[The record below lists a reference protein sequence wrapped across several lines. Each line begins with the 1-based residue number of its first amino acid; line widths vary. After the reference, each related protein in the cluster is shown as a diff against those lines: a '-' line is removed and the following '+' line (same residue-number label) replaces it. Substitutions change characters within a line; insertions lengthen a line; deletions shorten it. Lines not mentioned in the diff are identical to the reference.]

1 MKQQEP
7 RRSANRRVRFFFP
20 VQLLLLH
27 VKKNHFLLLI
37 WLLLFAIVTGSGGSA
52 FGVPQ
57 QFWTPEYHGKSG
69 PIAFLMLGFSMG
81 GFISGFNLYTYI
93 MHGYRFPFI
102 VTLQRPFQKFSINN
116 ALLPALFVTVYLICS
131 AYAQS
136 VMENFTAWSILAN
149 LSSLLAGILM
159 FQTVS
164 YIYFTHTN
172 TSAFNQ
178 HASTSASH
186 EALADSPIHRHQS
199 YRKAQRV
206 QERWR
211 VELYLASWFRLAWA
225 RDGRYYS
232 KETIEQVLRQNHIN
246 AAKFELVLFAS
257 FILLGCLS
265 KWEWCVLPAAAGILL
280 FATGFMM
287 LYSALHSWLK
297 GWTIGIS
304 LLLIGVFIA
313 VYKPLSMLRTG
324 SQAFGLNYN
333 IPPVPYQANSVEP
346 DQETRRRDFQAGLD
360 MLNAWK
366 AKQGSSVKP
375 KLIILNHS
383 GGGSRSAYW
392 TMCVLNHLDSLSAQR
407 FYPHIFMMTGAS
419 GGMVG
424 AAYYRELK
432 WKHPETLAS
441 KDYAE
446 NMAMDLLNPVIS
458 CAVLNDW
465 FIPYHHQEYEGRSY
479 KYDRA
484 AAWEAALNRNTDFV
498 FHAPLA
504 AYEKAERSSEIPLMI
519 LSPTIS
525 NDGRRLLVSSMGMS
539 QLMTPTAMTHDS
551 LWFSEDIDF
560 QWLFR
565 NHDAKN
571 LCMSSA
577 LRMNAAF
584 PMITPATELPSAPA
598 IHMMDAGI
606 RDNFGSKTS
615 MQWVWTYREWIREN
629 TDGVVIL
636 QIRDLP
642 RNREAVEIKES
653 LFGELFAPIGGVYGN
668 MTKNQDYSTEQT
680 NRYLSLGDSIPIDW
694 ISLELPQNHGKY
706 VSLSWHLTSSEKKFI
721 RQSITNPTVQSRIDS
736 LLRMVQMEKN

>member
-1 MKQQEP
+1 M
-7 RRSANRRVRFFFP
+7 
-20 VQLLLLH
+20 
-27 VKKNHFLLLI
+27 I
-37 WLLLFAIVTGSGGSA
+37 WLLLFTIVSGSGGSA

-57 QFWTPEYHGKSG
+57 QFWVPEYLGKSG

-116 ALLPALFVTVYLICS
+116 ALIPALFVLVYVICS
-131 AYAQS
+131 AYAQY
-136 VMENFTAWSILAN
+136 VMENFSAWSILGN
-149 LSSLLAGILM
+149 LTSLLAGILI
-159 FQTVS
+159 FQSVS
-164 YIYFTHTN
+164 YLYFTRTN
-172 TSAFNQ
+172 TSAFNL
-178 HASTSASH
+178 HEAVSNDN

-211 VELYLASWFRLAWA
+211 VELYFTSWFRLAWA

-257 FILLGCLS
+257 FIILVCLS

-297 GWTIGIS
+297 GWTIGIA
-304 LLLIGVFIA
+304 LLVIGVFIA
-313 VYKPLSMLRTG
+313 VYKPLMNLRTD
-324 SQAFGLNYN
+324 SQAFGLNYD
-333 IPPVPYQANSVEP
+333 IPPVPYNALSV
-346 DQETRRRDFQAGLD
+346 DADAATRARDFQTGLD

-366 AKQGSSVKP
+366 KKQSAADKP
-375 KLIILNHS
+375 KLVILNHS

-392 TMCVLNHLDSLSAQR
+392 TMCVLDHLDSLSKQS
-407 FYPHIFMMTGAS
+407 FYPQVFMMTGAS

-424 AAYYRELK
+424 AAYYRDLK
-432 WKHPETLAS
+432 WKHPEVSSTSA
-441 KDYAE
+441 YAE
-446 NMAMDLLNPVIS
+446 NVAKDLLNPVIS
-458 CAVLNDW
+458 CAVINDW
-465 FIPYHHQEYEGRSY
+465 FIPFHHQEYGGRSY

-484 AAWEAALNRNTDFV
+484 AAWESALNRNTDFV
-498 FHAPLA
+498 FNTPIASF
-504 AYEKAERSSEIPLMI
+504 EQAERASEIPLMI

-525 NDGRRLLVSSMGMS
+525 NDGRRLLISTMGVS
-539 QLMTPTAMTHDS
+539 QLMTPSTMTHDS
-551 LWFSEDIDF
+551 LWFAEDIDF

-571 LCMSSA
+571 LSMSSA

-584 PMITPATELPSAPA
+584 PMITPATALPSSPA

-615 MQWVWTYREWIREN
+615 MQWIWTYREWIQEN
-629 TDGVVIL
+629 TSGVVIL

-680 NRYLSLGDSIPIDW
+680 NRYLSLGDSLPIEW

-721 RQSITNPTVQSRIDS
+721 QQSIANPTVASRMQKLIQT
-736 LLRMVQMEKN
+736 LQIEKKS